1 MKLIFENWKRYLK
14 EGVIPVDFTGKKRTS
29 EPEGPVG
36 ELPVGRLPLPRTPNP
51 VQPDIDDL
59 VLQIEEIIGSAL
71 EDVFGLSPT
80 DIPIDKYEQLE
91 LRTKEVIKRE
101 LAEPMQ
107 KIKEELAT
115 LLDPEHEYKLEEPEG
130 ETP

>member
-1 MKLIFENWKRYLK
+1 MKLIMENWKRYLK
-14 EGVIPVDFTGKKRTS
+14 ESNVVR
-29 EPEGPVG
+29 GPWAG
-36 ELPVGRLPLPRTPNP
+36 TPDP
-51 VQPDIDDL
+51 VQVDLDEL
-59 VLQIEEIIGSAL
+59 VLELEEVIGSRL

-115 LLDPEHEYKLEEPEG
+115 LLDPEHEYKSEEPEG
-130 ETP
+130 EAP